1 MNKYRSGLEVSIAKQ
16 LKKFRIKFDYEKLV
30 ILYTRPAQSST
41 YTPDFRLANGIII
54 ETKGRFV
61 VSDRKKHLLIR
72 KQYGNKYDIR
82 FVFSNAKQKF
92 IKDQKQLMPIGASS
106 MVLNFLTKQFRWNG
120 SRRSMAL
127 IVLNALILSVLI
139 FIAFMVFVIGR
150 NLDEKK

>member
-30 ILYTRPAQSST
+30 ILYTNPAQSST
-41 YTPDFRLANGIII
+41 YTPDFRLANGILI

-82 FVFSNAKQKF
+82 FEFSNAKAK
-92 IKDQKQLMPIGASS
+92 IYK
-106 MVLNFLTKQFRWNG
+106 G
-120 SRRSMAL
+120 S
-127 IVLNALILSVLI
+127 
-139 FIAFMVFVIGR
+139 
-150 NLDEKK
+150 KTT

>member
-82 FVFSNAKQKF
+82 FVFSNAKAKIYKGSKTTYADWC
-92 IKDQKQLMPIGASS
+92 IKH
-106 MVLNFLTKQFRWNG
+106 NFKYFNKTIPMKW
-120 SRRSMAL
+120 
-127 IVLNALILSVLI
+127 IK
-139 FIAFMVFVIGR
+139 
-150 NLDEKK
+150 EKHDTHYS

>member
-72 KQYGNKYDIR
+72 KQYGDKHDIR
-82 FVFSNAKQKF
+82 FVFSNAKAKIYKGSKTTYADWCIKYGFKF
-92 IKDQKQLMPIGASS
+92 FDKTIPMKWIKEKHG
-106 MVLNFLTKQFRWNG
+106 TH
-120 SRRSMAL
+120 RS
-127 IVLNALILSVLI
+127 
-139 FIAFMVFVIGR
+139 
-150 NLDEKK
+150 

>member
-30 ILYTRPAQSST
+30 ILYTKPAQSST

-61 VSDRKKHLLIR
+61 VSDRKKHLLIK

-82 FVFSNAKQKF
+82 FVFSNAKAKIYKGSKTTYADWC
-92 IKDQKQLMPIGASS
+92 IKH
-106 MVLNFLTKQFRWNG
+106 NFKYFNKTIPMKW
-120 SRRSMAL
+120 
-127 IVLNALILSVLI
+127 IK
-139 FIAFMVFVIGR
+139 
-150 NLDEKK
+150 EKHDTHYS

>member
-1 MNKYRSGLEVSIAKQ
+1 MNKYRSGLEKTIAAQ
-16 LKKFRIKFDYEKLV
+16 LRKFRIKFDYEKLV

-82 FVFSNAKQKF
+82 FVFSNAKAKIYKGSKTTYADWCIKYGFKF
-92 IKDQKQLMPIGASS
+92 FNKTIPMKWIKEKYAAH
-106 MVLNFLTKQFRWNG
+106 
-120 SRRSMAL
+120 RS
-127 IVLNALILSVLI
+127 
-139 FIAFMVFVIGR
+139 
-150 NLDEKK
+150 

>member
-30 ILYTRPAQSST
+30 ILYTKPAQSST
-41 YTPDFRLANGIII
+41 YTPDFRLANGILI

-82 FVFSNAKQKF
+82 FVFSNAKAKIYKGSKTTYADWCIKHNFKF
-92 IKDQKQLMPIGASS
+92 FNKTIPIKWIKEKYG
-106 MVLNFLTKQFRWNG
+106 TH
-120 SRRSMAL
+120 RS
-127 IVLNALILSVLI
+127 
-139 FIAFMVFVIGR
+139 
-150 NLDEKK
+150 